1 MYDMVE
7 PCSDSGA
14 YVAEPEKDIKIDMDE
29 VEDRLVKEGYEFKFS
44 SEVIHLIL
52 DVDVGEE
59 IGIYPSGKLLFK
71 TADKEKVDEMFEKL
85 SKIMEEMISS

>member
-14 YVAEPEKDIKIDMDE
+14 YVAEPEKGIKIDMDE

-44 SEVIHLIL
+44 SEVIHLVL

-71 TADKEKVDEMFEKL
+71 TADKRKVDEMFEKL